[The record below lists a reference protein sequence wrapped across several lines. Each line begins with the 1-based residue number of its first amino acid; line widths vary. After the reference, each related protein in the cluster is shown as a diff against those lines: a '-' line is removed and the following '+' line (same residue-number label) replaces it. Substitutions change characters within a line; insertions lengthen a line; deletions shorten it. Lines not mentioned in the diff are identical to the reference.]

1 MVTSASDSAC
11 TRHHLEGFLA
21 VHVSHGW
28 WDSFKRRHPKL
39 TLRTAAPLSYARLM
53 ASDPDILCNYYDLLE
68 RTLTENGLVDK
79 PSHIFNLDETGMP
92 LDPSPP
98 LVVAKRGQK
107 NPSAVGSGDKT
118 QVTVLAC
125 CNAAGYALPPFV
137 ILDRMSLKPELTV
150 GEVPGTVYG
159 LSKKGWIDGDLFELW
174 FARHFLSHAP
184 PVRPLLLL
192 VDGHSSHFEP
202 SVIQRA
208 ASEGVILFC
217 LPPHTTHLTQPLDKG
232 CFGPLKRHWREEC
245 WQYITASPGHLI
257 TRYQFSQL
265 LHVLGSME

>member
-1 MVTSASDSAC
+1 MHA
-11 TRHHLEGFLA
+11 FLQ
-21 VHVSHGW
+21 W
-28 WDSFKRRHPKL
+28 
-39 TLRTAAPLSYARLM
+39 TLRTAAPVSYARLM
-53 ASDPDILCNYYDLLE
+53 ASGPDILCNYYDLLE
-68 RTLTENGLVDK
+68 RTLRTENGLVDK

-137 ILDRMSLKPELTV
+137 IFDRMSLKPELTV

-159 LSKKGWIDGDLFELW
+159 LSKKGWIDGDLFELR
-174 FARHFLSHAP
+174 FTCHFLSHAP

-192 VDGHSSHFEP
+192 VDIHH
-202 SVIQRA
+202 
-208 ASEGVILFC
+208 ILNQV
-217 LPPHTTHLTQPLDKG
+217 LS
-232 CFGPLKRHWREEC
+232 REL
-245 WQYITASPGHLI
+245 QA
-257 TRYQFSQL
+257 R
-265 LHVLGSME
+265 M

>member
-1 MVTSASDSAC
+1 M
-11 TRHHLEGFLA
+11 
-21 VHVSHGW
+21 
-28 WDSFKRRHPKL
+28 
-39 TLRTAAPLSYARLM
+39 
-53 ASDPDILCNYYDLLE
+53 LL
-68 RTLTENGLVDK
+68 
-79 PSHIFNLDETGMP
+79 PYFHFI
-92 LDPSPP
+92 
-98 LVVAKRGQK
+98 
-107 NPSAVGSGDKT
+107 SAVGLGDKT
-118 QVTVLAC
+118 QITVLAC

-137 ILDRMSLKPELTV
+137 IFDRMSLKPEPTV

-217 LPPHTTHLTQPLDKG
+217 LPPHTIHLTQPLDQG
-232 CFGPLKRHWREEC
+232 CFGPISLKVFGLLVFTLLTDMLWFPESPRKPHWPKG
-245 WQYITASPGHLI
+245 QA
-257 TRYQFSQL
+257 
-265 LHVLGSME
+265 

>member
-1 MVTSASDSAC
+1 
-11 TRHHLEGFLA
+11 
-21 VHVSHGW
+21 
-28 WDSFKRRHPKL
+28 
-39 TLRTAAPLSYARLM
+39 M
-53 ASDPDILCNYYDLLE
+53 ASGPDILCNYYDLLE
-68 RTLTENGLVDK
+68 RTLCTENGLVDK

-118 QVTVLAC
+118 QITVLAC

-137 ILDRMSLKPELTV
+137 IFDRMSLKPELTV

-159 LSKKGWIDGDLFELW
+159 LSKKGWIDEDLFELR

-217 LPPHTTHLTQPLDKG
+217 LPPHTTHLSPWIRVVLDSLSVTG
-232 CFGPLKRHWREEC
+232 VRSAGS
-245 WQYITASPGHLI
+245 T
-257 TRYQFSQL
+257 L
-265 LHVLGSME
+265 LQVLVI